1 MESYDA
7 EQVAMVMRLQR
18 EAGGNTAEVLD
29 RVAETIRGRME
40 LRRLVQV
47 LTAQARISLDPHQPP
62 DLPVRAMFTGGD
74 YLDPLTTLIGRI
86 AFVVGAVMVHRLA
99 GSRRSRKWTCEMD
112 ITLIA
117 LAGVLLLGAGIAIL
131 VVNLGRNRGS
141 NMTIEQ
147 IGTYGYVAESAGG
160 PRSMEDVGRST
171 PSPAGSATSPRSE
184 RHAVAR
190 RRSATSCLGGHVQH
204 EPAQVLGYQVLVAIA
219 FALLVFC
226 LVPAMGGSIVF
237 AVAAAAAVGGWFA
250 PPYYINIK
258 KRQRFT
264 KIDRQM
270 PDMIDL
276 LVVTIEAG
284 LGILASMRVASE
296 TMSDPLGQELR
307 LTLQEQRMGLTVQQ
321 AIESLG
327 RRADAPNVRI
337 FVRSLTQGER
347 LGVSIASTMR
357 NLSLEMRKRRK
368 AMAEERAQKMP
379 IKMLFPLIFFI
390 FPAMFIVLL
399 VPMAINIVDALG

>member
-1 MESYDA
+1 M
-7 EQVAMVMRLQR
+7 
-18 EAGGNTAEVLD
+18 
-29 RVAETIRGRME
+29 
-40 LRRLVQV
+40 
-47 LTAQARISLDPHQPP
+47 
-62 DLPVRAMFTGGD
+62 
-74 YLDPLTTLIGRI
+74 
-86 AFVVGAVMVHRLA
+86 
-99 GSRRSRKWTCEMD
+99 
-112 ITLIA
+112 IA

-160 PRSMEDVGRST
+160 SEVEGGRR
-171 PSPAGSATSPRSE
+171 PIDALAGRLGDLAAKRTSRGGEAKIRDELVSAGMYETSPRK
-184 RHAVAR
+184 
-190 RRSATSCLGGHVQH
+190 
-204 EPAQVLGYQVLVAIA
+204 VLGYQVLVAIA
-219 FALLVFC
+219 VALLTFW
-226 LVPAMGGSIVF
+226 LVPALGGSIVVAIVLTA
-237 AVAAAAAVGGWFA
+237 AVAAAGWFA

-296 TMSDPLGQELR
+296 TMGDPLGQELR

-327 RRADAPNVRI
+327 RRADTPNVRI